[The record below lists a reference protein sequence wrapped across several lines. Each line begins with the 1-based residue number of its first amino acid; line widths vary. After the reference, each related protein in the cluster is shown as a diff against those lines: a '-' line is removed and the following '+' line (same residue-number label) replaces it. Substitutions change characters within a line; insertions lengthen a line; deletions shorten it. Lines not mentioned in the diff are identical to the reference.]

1 MSEPTEHLSAV
12 PAGSAQPTGAAQPAV
27 GPGGS
32 DAATAEG
39 PKSRRGNRLGAI
51 VFPLLLAALGL
62 AGAVVAWRVA
72 GASDAAGGESGAGIA
87 AARARTAVVIA
98 SEAKIAVAL
107 DGWLEYER
115 ARRRA
120 EALEAAGYPR
130 TALRDRTVAASNFF
144 LMGGDVQ
151 YLDAAGQFDPQ
162 RMREALLSEGASR
175 EDLDPGPHFAA
186 ADAEYDRV
194 RSLVGGGLLIAG
206 ALPFLTLAEVTRGRL
221 RGVGAVAGAGLLLAG
236 LLLAITRWG

>member
-1 MSEPTEHLSAV
+1 MSELIDDPRASRAEVAPATSASGD
-12 PAGSAQPTGAAQPAV
+12 PSAAAREERRA
-27 GPGGS
+27 
-32 DAATAEG
+32 
-39 PKSRRGNRLGAI
+39 KRGNRLGAV

-72 GASDAAGGESGAGIA
+72 GASDAAGGASGAGIA

-115 ARRRA
+115 ALRRA
-120 EALEAAGYPR
+120 DALQAAGYPR
-130 TALRDRTVAASNFF
+130 TALRDRTEAASNFF
-144 LMGGDVQ
+144 LMGTDVQ

-162 RMREALLSEGASR
+162 RMRSALLNEAASR
-175 EDLDPGPHFAA
+175 EDLDPDPHFAV
-186 ADAEYDRV
+186 ADAAYTNIRW
-194 RSLVGGGLLIAG
+194 LVGAGLFIAG

-221 RGVGAVAGAGLLLAG
+221 RAIGAVVGAALLATG
-236 LLLAITRWG
+236 LLLAIVGWA